1 MLKILGSILAVS
13 VIALSGYGVISQNF
27 EFMSYLMLLLGALML
42 VSGLIELQ
50 EDRKRSIG
58 YMFIVVSLFIFAVSI
73 KDVL

>member
-27 EFMSYLMLLLGALML
+27 KFMSHLMLLLGALML

-58 YMFIVVSLFIFAVSI
+58 YMFIVVSLFIFTVSI
-73 KDVL
+73 MDLL